1 MPKKV
6 LTGTVVSDRM
16 QKSVVVEVT
25 YLKKHPLYGKY
36 RKIKRKYMA
45 HDEKNE
51 CKVGDTVTIIESRP
65 LSRRKRW
72 RVISV
77 VKGRKTAEEAE
88 ANDSNKNNS

>member
-1 MPKKV
+1 MPKKE
-6 LTGTVVSDRM
+6 LTGKVISNRM

-36 RKIKRKYMA
+36 RRVKRKYMA

-51 CKVGDTVTIIESRP
+51 CKIGDTVTIIESRP

-72 RVISV
+72 RVKSILKHGEV
-77 VKGRKTAEEAE
+77 
-88 ANDSNKNNS
+88 

>member
-6 LTGTVVSDRM
+6 LTGRVVSDRM

-36 RKIKRKYMA
+36 RKIKRRYMA
-45 HDEKNE
+45 HDEKNG
-51 CKVGDTVTIIESRP
+51 CKIGDIVTMVESRP
-65 LSRRKRW
+65 LSRHKRW

-77 VKGRKTAEEAE
+77 VKGRRIAEEAE
-88 ANDSNKNNS
+88 INDSNENNS